1 MGINK
6 HSRNFLAMGDQEP
19 DVNNHIYKEH
29 YLASDDGNG
38 IEDFDFPD
46 NDTLYNDEFQTGESS
61 NPNLEDANNDEDENH
76 FVDEDI
82 EDNHMLLMKIQ
93 KTMYRKYA
101 LESGFDVRLGRV
113 QKIKN
118 GIITNRHLVC
128 NREGNPNTSK
138 LDTLDIQHKK
148 TQRRKNL
155 FRRNCKAK
163 VVLEI
168 IPGTLTYFVSD
179 FVERHNHELFSKGN
193 MHLSRSKRKLD
204 YSQEIFIHNLLKQ
217 NIGPVKAHRLYSA
230 LRVGPSV
237 RGGLVTDFKNA
248 RRNLNCYIGGR
259 DAKLLVDKMNDMK
272 KNVPS
277 FTFEYKV
284 SNKRLNSLF
293 WADETAKYNYNS
305 FGDVISLD
313 ATFSM
318 NKYDMVF
325 VSFTG
330 IDNHKKCVTF
340 GAGLLSKEDGV
351 SYEWL
356 LRAFLKAFRK
366 QPQLVLSDQDP
377 TLKKAIDKV
386 FPLAHHRLC
395 MWHITKKLPNKILS
409 IEDVTTNQKFRKH
422 FHSIIWNSKLEPHEF
437 ENVWRQMLE
446 EFKIT
451 DNTWMNTM
459 CGLRKSW
466 IPAFFKHIPMSGLM
480 RTTSLS
486 ESQNW
491 SFQTTTLI
499 GSYLVMFMMTFESV
513 MERQRH
519 NQILNDFNTATT
531 FPKFI
536 TRTPYEPHAS
546 NVYTRK
552 IFYQVQKEISRSEDN
567 CFQKNVISSN
577 GVDTIIVMEKRKNIT
592 IRQTNDVDVD
602 DKDEE
607 YNYDCLIR
615 DTEYTVTH
623 STKDGSFK
631 CTCMHF
637 EHLGILCRHIF
648 CVFKFYG
655 IEQIPEKYILKRW
668 RRDVIPTELL
678 KRRFTNSFDDSTS
691 DMTATDIFSTVDH
704 DCPNHDLPTRADHF
718 KQLLGVVGPYVESDV
733 NDIQNPTDIR
743 NKGCGSRGK
752 RLKSTKEMIEKEI
765 NLET

>member
-1 MGINK
+1 
-6 HSRNFLAMGDQEP
+6 MGDQEP
-19 DVNNHIYKEH
+19 DVNNHIYEEH
-29 YLASDDGNG
+29 YLASDDDNG

-46 NDTLYNDEFQTGESS
+46 NDTLYNDGFQRGESS

-76 FVDEDI
+76 LVDEDI
-82 EDNHMLLMKIQ
+82 EVNIDYSEGQLHVTHEDTEFNIDFIEGQEHVTHDYVSPGGTLYWTPIVLDDIKP
-93 KTMYRKYA
+93 KVSSKFNSYGEAETMYRKYA

-113 QKIKN
+113 QKMKN
-118 GIITNRHLVC
+118 GIITNRHIVC
-128 NREGNPNTSK
+128 NREG
-138 LDTLDIQHKK
+138 
-148 TQRRKNL
+148 
-155 FRRNCKAK
+155 
-163 VVLEI
+163 
-168 IPGTLTYFVSD
+168 
-179 FVERHNHELFSKGN
+179 
-193 MHLSRSKRKLD
+193 
-204 YSQEIFIHNLLKQ
+204 
-217 NIGPVKAHRLYSA
+217 
-230 LRVGPSV
+230 
-237 RGGLVTDFKNA
+237 
-248 RRNLNCYIGGR
+248 GR
-259 DAKLLVDKMNDMK
+259 DAKFLVDKMNDRK

-325 VSFTG
+325 VPFTG

-377 TLKKAIDKV
+377 ALKKAIDKV

-409 IEDVTTNQKFRKH
+409 IEDATTNQNFRKH

-459 CGLRKSW
+459 YGLRKSW

-491 SFQTTTLI
+491 SFQTTTLT
-499 GSYLVMFMMTFESV
+499 GSYLFMFMMTFESV
-513 MERQRH
+513 MEQQRH

-546 NVYTRK
+546 KVYTRK

-678 KRRFTNSFDDSTS
+678 KRRFTNSFADSTS
-691 DMTATDIFSTVDH
+691 DMTAIDIFSTVDH
-704 DCPNHDLPTRADHF
+704 CVSFLSHDAAKLKLYLDEQNNL
-718 KQLLGVVGPYVESDV
+718 KKKIQSDV

-765 NLET
+765 SKPKRKCATCEQMVHHDKRNCPLKNTKK

>member
-1 MGINK
+1 
-6 HSRNFLAMGDQEP
+6 MGDQEP
-19 DVNNHIYKEH
+19 DVNNHIYEEH

-46 NDTLYNDEFQTGESS
+46 NDTLYNDGFQTRESN

-82 EDNHMLLMKIQ
+82 EVNIDYSEGQPHVTHEDTEFNIDFIEGQPHVTHDYVSPGDTLYWTPIVLDKI
-93 KTMYRKYA
+93 KPKVSSKFNSYGEAETMYRKYA
-101 LESGFDVRLGRV
+101 LESGFDVRFGRV
-113 QKIKN
+113 QKMKN
-118 GIITNRHLVC
+118 RIITNRHLVC

-148 TQRRKNL
+148 TQRRKDL

-168 IPGTLTYFVSD
+168 IPGTLTYVVSD
-179 FVERHNHELFSKGN
+179 FVERYNHELFSKGN

-204 YSQEIFIHNLLKQ
+204 YSQEIFIHNLSKQ

-230 LRVGPSV
+230 LQVGPSV

-259 DAKLLVDKMNDMK
+259 DAKFLVDKMNDRK
-272 KNVPS
+272 KN
-277 FTFEYKV
+277 YKV

-293 WADETAKYNYNS
+293 WADEIAKYNYNS

-313 ATFSM
+313 ATFKM

-325 VSFTG
+325 VPFTG

-356 LRAFLKAFRK
+356 LRAFMKAFRK

-377 TLKKAIDKV
+377 ALKKAIDKV

-395 MWHITKKLPNKILS
+395 MWHITKKLPNKECIKRILFLFFWYDSTIILS
-409 IEDVTTNQKFRKH
+409 IEDATTNQKFRKR

-446 EFKIT
+446 EFKII

-459 CGLRKSW
+459 YGLRKSW

-491 SFQTTTLI
+491 SFQTTTLT

-546 NVYTRK
+546 N
-552 IFYQVQKEISRSEDN
+552 VQKEISRSEDN

-637 EHLGILCRHIF
+637 EHLATESSLLSSRF
-648 CVFKFYG
+648 NAVSTVFLNFD
-655 IEQIPEKYILKRW
+655 INELDRVFMNILK
-668 RRDVIPTELL
+668 
-678 KRRFTNSFDDSTS
+678 SY
-691 DMTATDIFSTVDH
+691 
-704 DCPNHDLPTRADHF
+704 
-718 KQLLGVVGPYVESDV
+718 QLHHG
-733 NDIQNPTDIR
+733 
-743 NKGCGSRGK
+743 
-752 RLKSTKEMIEKEI
+752 
-765 NLET
+765 

>member
-1 MGINK
+1 
-6 HSRNFLAMGDQEP
+6 MGDQEP
-19 DVNNHIYKEH
+19 DVNNHIYEEH
-29 YLASDDGNG
+29 YLASDDDNV
-38 IEDFDFPD
+38 IEDLDFPD
-46 NDTLYNDEFQTGESS
+46 NDTLYNDGFQTGESS

-82 EDNHMLLMKIQ
+82 EVNIDYSEGQPHVTHDYVSLGGTLYWTPIVLDDIKPKVSSKFNSYGEAE
-93 KTMYRKYA
+93 TMYRKYA

-113 QKIKN
+113 QKMKN

-128 NREGNPNTSK
+128 NRE
-138 LDTLDIQHKK
+138 
-148 TQRRKNL
+148 
-155 FRRNCKAK
+155 
-163 VVLEI
+163 
-168 IPGTLTYFVSD
+168 
-179 FVERHNHELFSKGN
+179 ERHNHELFSKGN
-193 MHLSRSKRKLD
+193 MHLSRSKRKVD
-204 YSQEIFIHNLLKQ
+204 YSQEIFIHNLSKQ

-230 LRVGPSV
+230 LQVGPSV

-259 DAKLLVDKMNDMK
+259 DAKFLVDEMNDRK

-284 SNKRLNSLF
+284 SNKRLNSLL
-293 WADETAKYNYNS
+293 WADETTKYNYNS

-325 VSFTG
+325 VPFTG

-356 LRAFLKAFRK
+356 LRDFLKAFRK

-377 TLKKAIDKV
+377 ALKKAIDKV
-386 FPLAHHRLC
+386 FPLTHHRLC
-395 MWHITKKLPNKILS
+395 MWHITKKLPNK
-409 IEDVTTNQKFRKH
+409 
-422 FHSIIWNSKLEPHEF
+422 
-437 ENVWRQMLE
+437 
-446 EFKIT
+446 
-451 DNTWMNTM
+451 
-459 CGLRKSW
+459 
-466 IPAFFKHIPMSGLM
+466 
-480 RTTSLS
+480 
-486 ESQNW
+486 
-491 SFQTTTLI
+491 
-499 GSYLVMFMMTFESV
+499 
-513 MERQRH
+513 
-519 NQILNDFNTATT
+519 
-531 FPKFI
+531 
-536 TRTPYEPHAS
+536 
-546 NVYTRK
+546 
-552 IFYQVQKEISRSEDN
+552 VQKEISRSEDN

-577 GVDTIIVMEKRKNIT
+577 GVDTIIVMEKTKNIT

-607 YNYDCLIR
+607 YSYDCLIR

-637 EHLGILCRHIF
+637 EHL
-648 CVFKFYG
+648 
-655 IEQIPEKYILKRW
+655 
-668 RRDVIPTELL
+668 
-678 KRRFTNSFDDSTS
+678 
-691 DMTATDIFSTVDH
+691 
-704 DCPNHDLPTRADHF
+704 
-718 KQLLGVVGPYVESDV
+718 ESDV

-743 NKGCGSRGK
+743 NKGFGSRGK

-765 NLET
+765 SKPKRKCATCEQMVHHDKRNCPLKNTKK